1 MSQTTGPA
9 SGPAPGPATSR
20 PIWKRPRV
28 VLGVLLAVLTIITV
42 LQNTEDVSTRILFF
56 TVTMPRAVLLF
67 VTLLVGF
74 ILGMVVATRLDP
86 RAKAKPPA
94 PPPKKT

>member
-1 MSQTTGPA
+1 MPESP
-9 SGPAPGPATSR
+9 R

-28 VLGVLLAVLTIITV
+28 ILGVVVAVLAIIVV

-56 TVTMPRAVLLF
+56 SVAMPRAVLLF

-74 ILGMVVATRLDP
+74 ILGMVVATRLERVP
-86 RAKAKPPA
+86 KPAAPPA
-94 PPPKKT
+94 SLPKKN